1 MIKDIHNILRK
12 TIDLDINKEILPEH
26 MIMADLGA
34 DSLNV
39 VEIVMELETEF
50 EIEIDDAD
58 IEEDISVDNLHKLV
72 QNLV

>member
-1 MIKDIHNILRK
+1 
-12 TIDLDINKEILPEH
+12 
-26 MIMADLGA
+26 
-34 DSLNV
+34 